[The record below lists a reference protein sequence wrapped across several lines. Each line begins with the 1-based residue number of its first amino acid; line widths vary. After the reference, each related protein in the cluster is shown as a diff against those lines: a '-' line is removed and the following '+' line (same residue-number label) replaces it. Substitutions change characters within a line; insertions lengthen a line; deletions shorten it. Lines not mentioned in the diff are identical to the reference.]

1 MKVFNYDDD
10 VSEPVEMVYQIYVE
24 GSKEEN
30 TLFAFRELVQ
40 DMATELGIARNAL
53 GGFELEINIRHYP
66 SNENL

>member
-1 MKVFNYDDD
+1 MTLEIDRVSNGFKMKVFNYDDD

-40 DMATELGIARNAL
+40 YMATELLIARNAL
-53 GGFELEINIRHYP
+53 GDFE
-66 SNENL
+66 